1 MMTPQATSN
10 RNSRSRNSLTSS
22 EVRLIW
28 IESLQWCAN
37 NAVYFLGLIGAATYD
52 LAGSAFLVAGIT
64 LVRNLTTSAGNVI
77 AGPIIDR
84 VGPRKTALVTLW
96 FSAAASLV
104 IGLVP
109 TTVVTLFF
117 AAIFLGL
124 SGGFI
129 NTCTHGFYG
138 IAEQA
143 ICAFF
148 LCEALSENRRPRSGN
163 SKTPRLLAVIPG
175 VEDVQSVRSD
185 IEDLTLKQTE
195 FGLDLTF
202 GTLSVGLEMLCHRAV
217 DALVTT
223 RPVEN
228 SIVGHEKEISLLG
241 AEPSYGHQSFS
252 EHSLCRGVC
261 PEQ

>member
-1 MMTPQATSN
+1 MNINQLKVFVS
-10 RNSRSRNSLTSS
+10 
-22 EVRLIW
+22 
-28 IESLQWCAN
+28 
-37 NAVYFLGLIGAATYD
+37 VYNEASF
-52 LAGSAFLVAGIT
+52 GSAAKELGMSVQNASKTIG
-64 LVRNLTTSAGNVI
+64 NLERELG
-77 AGPIIDR
+77 
-84 VGPRKTALVTLW
+84 RKLFIRSIEGVQ
-96 FSAAASLV
+96 
-104 IGLVP
+104 P
-109 TTVVTLFF
+109 TRF
-117 AAIFLGL
+117 G
-124 SGGFI
+124 
-129 NTCTHGFYG
+129 HGFYG

-228 SIVGHEKEISLLG
+228 SIVGHACLG
-241 AEPSYGHQSFS
+241 TRVLEDKSTQLYLVRMKKKKAPLS
-252 EHSLCRGVC
+252 C
-261 PEQ
+261 